1 MFTVVVGVG
10 PGMGMSLARR
20 FGAAGEVALLLRD
33 EERGGSFVAELAARG
48 VTARAYA
55 ADIADETALRAALAR
70 VRQHQGDPDVV
81 VFNASAGPPGSPA
94 DVSTTDLELAFR
106 VGTLAAVVTFQE
118 VLPAMR
124 ARDSGTFLVTGSGVA
139 LDPWPGGTALTLAK
153 TAVRAFVLAAAKDLS
168 GTGVHVA
175 TVTVAGVLGT
185 PGFGP
190 DAVAERFWE
199 LHEQPRGSW
208 DAEVVH
214 RG

>member
-1 MFTVVVGVG
+1 MLTVVVGVG

-33 EERGGSFVAELAARG
+33 EERGRSFVAELAARG

-106 VGTLAAVVTFQE
+106 VGTLAAVVAFQE

>member
-1 MFTVVVGVG
+1 MLTVVVGVG

-55 ADIADETALRAALAR
+55 ADIADESALRAALAR

-106 VGTLAAVVTFQE
+106 VGTLAAVVAFQE

-190 DAVAERFWE
+190 DAVAERFWD

>member
-1 MFTVVVGVG
+1 MLTMVVGVG

-20 FGAAGEVALLLRD
+20 FGAAGEVALVLRD
-33 EERGGSFVAELAARG
+33 EERGRSFVAELATKG

-55 ADIADETALRAALAR
+55 ADIADEAALRAALAR

-81 VFNASAGPPGSPA
+81 VFNASAGPAGSPA
-94 DVSTTDLELAFR
+94 DVSTADLEHAFR
-106 VGTLAAVVTFQE
+106 VGTLGAVVTFQE

-153 TAVRAFVLAAAKDLS
+153 TAVRAFVLAAAKDLR

-185 PGFGP
+185 PGFEH

-199 LHEQPRGSW
+199 LSVQPRGSW

>member
-1 MFTVVVGVG
+1 MLTVVVGVG

-33 EERGGSFVAELAARG
+33 EERGRSFVAELAARG

-55 ADIADETALRAALAR
+55 ADIADESALRAALAR

-106 VGTLAAVVTFQE
+106 VGTLAAVVAFQE

>member
-1 MFTVVVGVG
+1 MLTVVVGVG

-55 ADIADETALRAALAR
+55 ADIADESALRAALAR

-106 VGTLAAVVTFQE
+106 VGTLAAVVAFQE

>member
-1 MFTVVVGVG
+1 MLTVVVGVG

-20 FGAAGEVALLLRD
+20 FGAAGEVALVVRD
-33 EERGGSFVAELAARG
+33 EERGRSYAAELAARG
-48 VTARAYA
+48 VRAEVYA
-55 ADIADETALRAALAR
+55 ADAGDEGALRAAFAGIR
-70 VRQHQGDPDVV
+70 HRQGDPDVV
-81 VFNASAGPPGSPA
+81 VFNASAGPAGSPGDVRTA
-94 DVSTTDLELAFR
+94 DVEQAFR
-106 VGTLAAVVTFQE
+106 VGTLGALVCFQE

-124 ARDSGTFLVTGSGVA
+124 DRDSGTFLVTGSGVA

-153 TAVRAFVLAAAKDLS
+153 TAVRAFVLTAAKDLR

-185 PGFGP
+185 PGFEP
-190 DAVAERFWE
+190 DVVAERFWE
-199 LHEQPRGSW
+199 LHTQPRGEW

>member
-1 MFTVVVGVG
+1 MLTVVVGVG
-10 PGMGMSLARR
+10 PGLGMSLARR
-20 FGAAGEVALLLRD
+20 FGTAGEVALVLRD
-33 EERGGSFVAELAARG
+33 EGRGRSLVAELAARG

-55 ADIADETALRAALAR
+55 ADIGDEAALRAALAR

-81 VFNASAGPPGSPA
+81 VFNASAGPAGSPA
-94 DVSTTDLELAFR
+94 DVSTTDLEHAFR
-106 VGTLAAVVTFQE
+106 VGTLGAVVTFQE

-124 ARDSGTFLVTGSGVA
+124 ERDSGTFLVTGSGVA

-153 TAVRAFVLAAAKDLS
+153 TAVRAFVLAAAKDLA

-175 TVTVAGVLGT
+175 TVTVAGVLGA
-185 PGFGP
+185 PGFGH

-199 LHEQPRGSW
+199 LYAQPRGSW
-208 DAEVVH
+208 TAEVVH

>member
-1 MFTVVVGVG
+1 MLTVVVGVG